1 MISLHTQT
9 QYAKPVSVFKTVN
22 KISKGFSKTTVC
34 VDIAYEMRVLREWRD
49 FVKKKG
55 NSPNLNDRDAIACL
69 VLSRSLETTLCV
81 IVSMMIGFLLHFY
94 NVDIV

>member
-49 FVKKKG
+49 FVKKKEIRQIWTIVTQ
-55 NSPNLNDRDAIACL
+55 SP
-69 VLSRSLETTLCV
+69 V
-81 IVSMMIGFLLHFY
+81 
-94 NVDIV
+94 